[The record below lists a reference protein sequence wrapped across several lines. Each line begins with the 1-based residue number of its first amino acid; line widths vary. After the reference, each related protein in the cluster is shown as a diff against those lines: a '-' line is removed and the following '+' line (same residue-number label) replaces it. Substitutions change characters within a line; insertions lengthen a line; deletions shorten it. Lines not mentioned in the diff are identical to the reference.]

1 MRLTFKVIGVLGF
14 IIICI
19 MAFIIPNNPY
29 EIIPSI
35 SSVGF
40 DKTLWFAIIV
50 GGGFLYLMTLLSLY
64 ERIENEKNKKR
75 N

>member
-1 MRLTFKVIGVLGF
+1 MRLTFKIVGLLGF

-19 MAFIIPNNPY
+19 LAFVIPVNPY
-29 EIIPSI
+29 EIVPAI

-40 DKTLWFAIIV
+40 DKPLWFAIIV

-64 ERIENEKNKKR
+64 DKMETKYGKN
-75 N
+75 

>member
-40 DKTLWFAIIV
+40 DKPLWFAIIV